1 MSVDGEPPTLSDF
14 GDWVAADY
22 LSDYYAA
29 IEVDEHHT
37 LQFLVDVFQG
47 LAPDATALAFGVGPT
62 VHHMLALS
70 GYVREIHAADFL
82 PANLEAIR
90 RWQRREAGAHDW
102 RLFARQVL
110 ACEGRVR
117 ITDREVQAREDLTR
131 QRIARLLACDAG
143 QHAPVSGV
151 MPESYDAVV
160 SCYCA
165 ESATADKAI
174 WARYVSNVARM
185 LKPGGLLVMAAL
197 RRCSGYKVG
206 SRWFPCANVDEHDV
220 AAILERCGFDR
231 RRMQLR
237 VATVPGQ
244 RHRGYGSIVL
254 ASARS
259 APRQLSRAS
268 VGLGQGTAGAEH
280 AVTCPAGA

>member
-1 MSVDGEPPTLSDF
+1 MEHASPTLSDF
-14 GDWVAADY
+14 DDWVAADY

-37 LQFLVDVFQG
+37 LQFLVDVCQG

-110 ACEGRVR
+110 ACEGRAP
-117 ITDREVQAREDLTR
+117 ITEREVKAREDLTR
-131 QRIARLLACDAG
+131 RRIARLLACDAG
-143 QHAPVSGV
+143 HHVPVSGAS
-151 MPESYDAVV
+151 PASYDVVV

-165 ESATADKAI
+165 ESATADRAI
-174 WARYVSNVARM
+174 WARYVRNVLRM

-206 SRWFPCANVDEHDV
+206 TRWFPCANVDEHDV
-220 AAILERCGFDR
+220 AAVLERYGFDP

-244 RHRGYGSIVL
+244 RERGYASIVL
-254 ASARS
+254 AAGRLAAGQREVRVPARV
-259 APRQLSRAS
+259 ARVDCVLPA
-268 VGLGQGTAGAEH
+268 
-280 AVTCPAGA
+280 AVR